1 MSVSSED
8 HVTIPSDSVAK
19 RRRVLL
25 FFGAIL
31 WTLVFAALAWVW
43 KSRAA
48 ATSLD
53 ANGVSTTSLG
63 DAVSPAE
70 PIHVEPEKPREPAKP
85 IEAFAL
91 TERSGKTIT
100 NKDLEGHPWVAAFVF
115 TRCATSCPMI
125 CLEFN
130 KLQKKIEDTDAKLV
144 SISVDPKHDTA
155 DVLREYADNFNADP
169 ERWYFLTGSQ
179 EDVYGLVT
187 RGFNQYV
194 KELFGDERKPGYEV
208 AHTNRVVLVNAENIP
223 VASYLATR
231 DADMV
236 RLRKILLG
244 EVEFPKPVGPV
255 PIPFSP
261 EPGSDDG
268 ASGLNDDDAEAAALD
283 ENLLIFAAAGMVPSW
298 VTNLPAVNAGL
309 NSVATLLLCAGFI
322 FIKTG
327 RKDAHRNS
335 MLLAFATSA
344 VFLICY
350 LTYHFALQH
359 YTGSS
364 SKRFEGTGTIRT
376 VYFGILIS
384 HIVLAALVPVL
395 AGITIFRAWK
405 TNWPAHRKLA
415 RVALP
420 IWLYVSVT
428 GVAIYGM
435 LYHLPVANS
444 G

>member
-1 MSVSSED
+1 MNDQSHGV
-8 HVTIPSDSVAK
+8 VV

-25 FFGAIL
+25 VVGAIL
-31 WTLVFAALAWVW
+31 WTLVVAALAWVW
-43 KSRAA
+43 KSGAA
-48 ATSLD
+48 ESSGVAAPNAASAPTDATGN
-53 ANGVSTTSLG
+53 AK
-63 DAVSPAE
+63 
-70 PIHVEPEKPREPAKP
+70 PIRIEPEKPRQPARP
-85 IEAFAL
+85 IEDFAL

-100 NKDLEGHPWVAAFVF
+100 NKDLAGHPWVAAFVF
-115 TRCATSCPMI
+115 TRCASSCPMI

-130 KLQKKIEDTDAKLV
+130 KLQKKIEGTDVKLV
-144 SISVDPKHDTA
+144 SISVDPKHDTVE
-155 DVLREYADNFNADP
+155 VLRKYADNFSADP

-179 EDVYGLVT
+179 EDIYGLVT
-187 RGFNQYV
+187 RGFNQYA
-194 KELFGDERKPGYEV
+194 KEMFGEERKPGYEV

-223 VASYLATR
+223 VASFLATR
-231 DADMV
+231 AADMV

-244 EVEFPKPVGPV
+244 EVEFPKPAGPV
-255 PIPFSP
+255 PIPYNPDPDSAV
-261 EPGSDDG
+261 DDAHDD
-268 ASGLNDDDAEAAALD
+268 ASGHDAANEAASVS
-283 ENLLIFAAAGMVPSW
+283 NSRMIFAAGVVPVW
-298 VTNLPAVNAGL
+298 VTNLPAVNACL
-309 NSVATLLLCAGFI
+309 NSIATLLLCAGFV
-322 FIKTG
+322 FIKSG
-327 RKDAHRNS
+327 RKAAHRNA

-364 SKRFEGTGTIRT
+364 SKRFEGTGTVRT
-376 VYFGILIS
+376 VYFVILIS

-415 RVALP
+415 RVTFP

-435 LYHLPVANS
+435 LYHLPVAN
-444 G
+444 GG